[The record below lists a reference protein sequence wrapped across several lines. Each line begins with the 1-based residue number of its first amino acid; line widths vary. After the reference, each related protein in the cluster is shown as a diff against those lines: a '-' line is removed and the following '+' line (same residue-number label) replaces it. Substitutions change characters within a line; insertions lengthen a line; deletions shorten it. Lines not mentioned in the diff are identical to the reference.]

1 MKSPYLSEPSLESA
15 VGLLIVETA
24 IRRNAMTIS
33 CFSEVAHHPTSLWIS
48 VAKSAYSNEL
58 IRESGR
64 FSLAVLNVKQKSIA
78 LDCGAVSG
86 RQFDKFSSLDLYRT
100 ANNFLFLRGALAS
113 TACSV
118 RQTQDVGDHTI
129 FIADIL
135 NTDLDSRVA
144 HLRHLLLSDLEL
156 S

>member
-1 MKSPYLSEPSLESA
+1 VVIPELHQSIIDSA
-15 VGLLIVETA
+15 VCLVLTELGD
-24 IRRNAMTIS
+24 RRNAMTIS

-48 VAKSAYSNEL
+48 VAKSAYTNGL

-78 LDCGAVSG
+78 LECGTVSG
-86 RQFDKFSSLDLYRT
+86 RVCDKCSSLDLYRS

-118 RQTQDVGDHTI
+118 RQTLDVGDHTLV
-129 FIADIL
+129 IADIL
-135 NTDLDSRVA
+135 HTDLDSRVA
-144 HLRHLLLSDLEL
+144 HLRHLLLSDLAL